1 MSRDA
6 LEKAWE
12 LVLKGRYLP
21 CGQCKQAVNPNDKC
35 PLSFHDHNADNC
47 QYWNNSQDTPALN
60 QGRGF
65 AYSTMTGDNEFQ
77 QYNPEDM

>member
-1 MSRDA
+1 MMSRDA

-12 LVLKGRYLP
+12 LVLKGRNLP

-35 PLSFHDHNADNC
+35 PLWDHNAIDC
-47 QYWNNSQDTPALN
+47 AYWERSQDAPALK
-60 QGRGF
+60 QGKGF
-65 AYSTMTGDNEFQ
+65 AYSVMTGDSEFQ